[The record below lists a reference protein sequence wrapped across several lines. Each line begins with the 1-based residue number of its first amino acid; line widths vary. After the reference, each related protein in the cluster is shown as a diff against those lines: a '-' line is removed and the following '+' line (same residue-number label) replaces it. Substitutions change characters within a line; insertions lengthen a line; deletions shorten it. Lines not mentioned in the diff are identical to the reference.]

1 MCLVKTSQLIRSA
14 MIEPQEALEII
25 LNSTSRLD
33 AVDIDIVSS
42 VGYILDEEVKS
53 IDAIPPFDNSA
64 MDGFAIRA
72 ADTNNAT
79 AARPARLKI
88 IDDQPAGKVS
98 DKKVRPGTAIK
109 VMTGAPIPVGADSVI
124 PVELTVYNENTVSI
138 SEPFAADKNIRLV
151 GEDIP
156 KNSVVMR
163 PGRRL
168 GAVDV
173 GVLASIGRTK
183 VKVVRKPRV
192 SILGT
197 GDELIPLG
205 APLAP
210 GKIRDSNSFV
220 LLNQV
225 LNAGAEA
232 DRVGVAKDTQ
242 EDVRAKLSAALA
254 NDVIVTTGGVSV
266 GERDFV
272 KDVLLEMGAEQKFW
286 KVAQK
291 PGKPVAFLT
300 LGDKLIFALPGNPV
314 AAVVC
319 FEEYAR
325 PALLKMMGRSKLH
338 RPLVAAVAAEDFKK
352 KSGRRH
358 HVGVKLEQ
366 KEGRYFVKLNGR
378 QGSGILTS
386 MAGADGIALLP
397 KEATLIKA
405 GEKISVQ
412 LINLPEDH

>member
-1 MCLVKTSQLIRSA
+1 
-14 MIEPQEALEII
+14 MIEPEAALEII
-25 LNSTSRLD
+25 LKSTSRLD

-42 VGYILDEEVKS
+42 VGYILDEEVMS
-53 IDAIPPFDNSA
+53 IDEIPPFDNSA

-72 ADTNNAT
+72 ADTDSAT
-79 AARPARLKI
+79 KDSPARLKI
-88 IDDQPAGKVS
+88 IDDQPAGRVS
-98 DKKVRPGTAIK
+98 EKTVLPGTAIK
-109 VMTGAPIPVGADSVI
+109 VMTGAPIPAGTDSVI
-124 PVELTVYNENTVSI
+124 PIELTTYDDVVVNIT
-138 SEPFAADKNIRLV
+138 EPFATGKNIRLA

-156 KNSVVMR
+156 KNSIVMR
-163 PGRRL
+163 PGRL
-168 GAVDV
+168 LQPVEV

-183 VKVVRKPRV
+183 VRVVRKPKV

-205 APLAP
+205 APLVP

-232 DRVGVAKDTQ
+232 HRIGVAKDTL
-242 EDVRAKLSAALA
+242 EDVQAKLSAAMV
-254 NDVIVTTGGVSV
+254 NDVVVTTGGVSV

-300 LGDKLIFALPGNPV
+300 LGEKLIFALPGNPV

-319 FEEYAR
+319 FEEYVR
-325 PALLKMMGRSKLH
+325 PALLKMMGQTKLH
-338 RPLVAAVAAEDFKK
+338 RPLVNAIAAEDFKK
-352 KSGRRH
+352 KAGRKH
-358 HVGVKLEQ
+358 HLGVMLEQ
-366 KEGRYFVKLNGR
+366 KDGHYFVKLNGR

-405 GEKISVQ
+405 GEKVKVQ

>member
-1 MCLVKTSQLIRSA
+1 L
-14 MIEPQEALEII
+14 IEPEEALEII

-33 AVDIDIVSS
+33 TVESGIVSS
-42 VGYILDEEVKS
+42 VGYILDEEVIS
-53 IDAIPPFDNSA
+53 IDEIPPFDNSA
-64 MDGFAIRA
+64 MDGFAIQA
-72 ADTNNAT
+72 ADTAGAT
-79 AARPARLKI
+79 RGNPAQLKI

-98 DKKVRPGTAIK
+98 DKEVSPGRAIK
-109 VMTGAPIPVGADSVI
+109 VMTGAPIPTGTDSVI
-124 PVELTVYNENTVSI
+124 PIELTTYDENVVNIT
-138 SEPFAADKNIRLV
+138 EPFSAGKNIRLA

-156 KNSVVMR
+156 KGSVVMH
-163 PGRRL
+163 PGRL
-168 GAVDV
+168 LQPVEV

-183 VKVVRKPRV
+183 VKVVRKPKV
-192 SILGT
+192 SVLGT

-205 APLAP
+205 APLVP

-232 DRVGVAKDTQ
+232 HRIGVAKDTL
-242 EDVRAKLSAALA
+242 EDVRLKLSEAMV
-254 NDVIVTTGGVSV
+254 NDVVVTTGGVSV

-300 LGDKLIFALPGNPV
+300 LGEKLIFALPGNPV

-319 FEEYAR
+319 FEEYVR
-325 PALLKMMGRSKLH
+325 PALLKMMGQTKLH
-338 RPLVAAVAAEDFKK
+338 RPLVEAIAAEDFKK
-352 KSGRRH
+352 KAGRRH
-358 HVGVKLEQ
+358 HLGVQLEQ
-366 KEGRYFVKLNGR
+366 KDGRYFVKLNGR

-397 KEATLIKA
+397 KEATLIKT
-405 GEKISVQ
+405 GEKIKVQ

>member
-1 MCLVKTSQLIRSA
+1 MLFRS
-14 MIEPQEALEII
+14 
-25 LNSTSRLD
+25 
-33 AVDIDIVSS
+33 
-42 VGYILDEEVKS
+42 
-53 IDAIPPFDNSA
+53 
-64 MDGFAIRA
+64 A
-72 ADTNNAT
+72 ADTDSAT
-79 AARPARLKI
+79 KDSPARLKI
-88 IDDQPAGKVS
+88 IDDQPAGRVS
-98 DKKVRPGTAIK
+98 EKTVLPGTAIK
-109 VMTGAPIPVGADSVI
+109 VMTGAPIPAGTDSVI
-124 PVELTVYNENTVSI
+124 PIELTTYDDDVVNIT
-138 SEPFAADKNIRLV
+138 EPFATDKNIRLA

-156 KNSVVMR
+156 KNSIVMR
-163 PGRRL
+163 PGRL
-168 GAVDV
+168 LQPVEV

-183 VKVVRKPRV
+183 VRVVRKPKV

-205 APLAP
+205 APLVP

-232 DRVGVAKDTQ
+232 HRIGVAKDTL
-242 EDVRAKLSAALA
+242 EDVQAKLSAAMV
-254 NDVIVTTGGVSV
+254 NDVVVTTGGVSV

-300 LGDKLIFALPGNPV
+300 LGEKLIFALPGNPV

-319 FEEYAR
+319 FEEYVR
-325 PALLKMMGRSKLH
+325 PALLKMMGQTKLH
-338 RPLVAAVAAEDFKK
+338 RPLVNAIAAEDFKK
-352 KSGRRH
+352 KAGRKH
-358 HVGVKLEQ
+358 HLGVMLEQ
-366 KEGRYFVKLNGR
+366 KDGHYFVKLNVR

-405 GEKISVQ
+405 GEKVKVQ